1 MADTVRAAAASVKV
15 ADTVRVVAASADTA
29 MAVWSDMAWAA
40 ELECKVALAV
50 SSVGAAA
57 SITAETAYEFN
68 NSNIDNGKQF
78 NWEQK

>member
-29 MAVWSDMAWAA
+29 MAVWSAMAWVA
-40 ELECKVALAV
+40 ELGYKVVALAV

-57 SITAETAYEFN
+57 SITAEMAYEFN
-68 NSNIDNGKQF
+68 N
-78 NWEQK
+78 